1 MITDWRYVDVPAGID
16 LTQPLMPFRDEIDDG
31 RYGVDP
37 AWQREI
43 LSTWAV
49 MIKSGGGKLAMPES
63 PSADF
68 INGLRS
74 VANTIKTRT
83 ADPSSVPDS
92 RLICSAAPSAAIP
105 ANVSTNSFAVTFGD
119 VPPDVKKGDLV
130 RRADTMD
137 MFDWMNAG
145 VSHLRFSN
153 QSTVDFSSY
162 STEQGTEG
170 TGSLPMPV
178 PCPVVYDWDWY
189 YSDGTHSDTNG
200 YWRRMTANTFPVT
213 ATLTGARA
221 EWFESATMFLYAGA
235 YTEPEQIAGDS
246 SFYVPIGN
254 ATITQTG
261 DDVTISA
268 TTSGAEIRSAFN
280 ITERAYKAG
289 LEGDSDYRHGHY
301 RCTIQTFL
309 AGTWYGIL
317 CFLKLAANYRYPENA
332 GGTAT

>member
-1 MITDWRYVDVPAGID
+1 MTDWRYVDVPAGID
-16 LTQPLMPFRDEIDDG
+16 LTQPLMPFRDESDN
-31 RYGVDP
+31 RLYGVDP

-43 LSTWAV
+43 LATWTTMLKAV
-49 MIKSGGGKLAMPES
+49 GAKVAMPES

-68 INGLRS
+68 INGLRAS
-74 VANTIKTRT
+74 ANLIKTRT

-92 RLICSAAPSAAIP
+92 RLICSAAPSAAFS
-105 ANVSTNSFAVTFGD
+105 ANESTNSFAVAFGD
-119 VPPDVKKGDLV
+119 VPPDVKKGDPV
-130 RRADTMD
+130 RRTDTMD

-153 QSTVDFSSY
+153 KSTVDFSSY
-162 STEQGTEG
+162 DTEWGTEVS
-170 TGSLPMPV
+170 GSLPAPV
-178 PCPVVYDWDWY
+178 ACPVVYDWDWG
-189 YSDGTHSDTNG
+189 YSAGEHSDTYG
-200 YWRRMTANTFPVT
+200 YWRRMTVNTFPVT
-213 ATLTGARA
+213 ATLAGARA
-221 EWFESATMFLYAGA
+221 EWFESAKMFLYASA

-301 RCTIQTFL
+301 RCTIRTFS

-317 CFLKLAANYRYPENA
+317 CFLKIAANYRYPENA